1 MAVRS
6 EPESEMNAMK
16 IEGSVVFVSGASR
29 GIGRALVDAF
39 VQAGAARVYAGMRKP
54 EDTGNAKIVPVQL
67 DVSEATA
74 VQAAAAQCAD
84 VQILVNNAGILL
96 AQPLIGAPDPQAAE
110 REMRTNFFGTLYMV
124 RAFAPILQANGG
136 GAIVNLLSIL
146 ARVSMP
152 HIGSY
157 CASKAALYSLTQGI
171 RGELSKQGTLVI
183 GVLPAFVD
191 TDMAKRVTMPKLS
204 PADLAETVLAALR
217 DGTEDVYP
225 GIAADVSGQLQRDP
239 KAVEK
244 QFASMF
250 RSPS

>member
-1 MAVRS
+1 
-6 EPESEMNAMK
+6 MK
-16 IEGSVVFVSGASR
+16 LEGSVVFVSGANR
-29 GIGRALVDAF
+29 GIGRAVVDSF
-39 VQAGAARVYAGMRKP
+39 VQAGAARVYAGMRNP
-54 EDTGNAKIVPVQL
+54 EDMGNSKVVSVKL
-67 DVSEATA
+67 DISEPTA
-74 VQAAAAQCAD
+74 VQAAAAQCPD

-96 AQPLIGAPDPQAAE
+96 AQPLIGAADPLAVE

-124 RAFAPILQANGG
+124 RAFAPILKTNGG

-152 HIGSY
+152 HLGSY

-171 RGELSKQGTLVI
+171 RAELSRQGTLVV

-204 PADLAETVLAALR
+204 PAALAETILTALR
-217 DGTEDVYP
+217 EGTEDVYP
-225 GIAADVSGQLQRDP
+225 AAAADIAGQLQRDP

-250 RSPS
+250 KPPS